1 MTTPTQATVVD
12 RIDPV
17 AEDVVSLTLR
27 GADGPLAPWEPG
39 AHIDLRLPNWLTR
52 QYSLCGNPADRDT
65 YRVAVRLDRLSRG
78 GSEYI
83 HRHLREGRPLA
94 VSTPRNHFPLL
105 PARRYL
111 FLAGGIGITPVAP
124 MLRAA
129 ARAGVPADL
138 VYAGSSPEAMPFA
151 AELLAEHAES
161 VRVVATRSQGRPD
174 LAALAAELD
183 ADTLVYCCG
192 PASLL
197 AAAEEVFPAERLR
210 VERFRPSARPVGPD
224 VAFEALCRRSGR
236 TVPVPADESLLDAL
250 THAGYPLSAGCRE
263 GVCGSCEITV
273 TEGDIDHRDDI
284 GAPAGRMY
292 PCVSRARSARIVV
305 DL

>member
-27 GADGPLAPWEPG
+27 GANGPLAPWEPG

-138 VYAGSSPEAMPFA
+138 VYAGSSPETMPFA
-151 AELLAEHAES
+151 AELLAEH
-161 VRVVATRSQGRPD
+161 
-174 LAALAAELD
+174 AELD